1 MTSFYTLYY
10 LFYNL
15 LFSFNVNIYIFTDPY
30 LVLKCTG
37 NDNVEQISTT
47 KFDTLNPKW
56 EPPERF
62 DFIVCNSA
70 SSKLELQ
77 LRDED
82 NLLLTTGRS
91 LAGQSTAKLL
101 GKASIDV
108 AEIACNLD
116 PIDKT
121 FELKEGQGR
130 LSVRFWWYSTGD
142 AIRLS

>member
-1 MTSFYTLYY
+1 MTSFTHSIIC
-10 LFYNL
+10 FI
-15 LFSFNVNIYIFTDPY
+15 IYFFHLTSTFIFTDPY